1 MALKTGIF
9 SLALGAL
16 LLGSTAQADDTQQFQ
31 DQQDDTQV
39 QAQGFRGGDNQP
51 RDNDDNRQY
60 GRGPDQDRGSH
71 GRYRRMPQPQP
82 PQNQQGRY
90 ELKLMQQWTAGRYE
104 QVWVPQDCH
113 YKPRWG
119 ASKCRDGY
127 YDQQWVAAHY
137 ETVEQWVWVPAR
149 WQRHSGPEWGT
160 PASYRY

>member
-31 DQQDDTQV
+31 APQNDDTQV

-51 RDNDDNRQY
+51 YSRDNSN
-60 GRGPDQDRGSH
+60 

-104 QVWVPQDCH
+104 QVWVPQDCR
-113 YKPRWG
+113 YQPRRG
-119 ASKCRDGY
+119 GTKCRDGY
-127 YDQQWVAAHY
+127 YDRQWVAAHY